1 MRLAIVYKH
10 RSSIKVSPHAAAHAV
25 TLSSFSILDLP
36 NRSNQ
41 VMHMFRVL
49 NTAQPAAAAAGV
61 SYQSLVLEFG
71 ALRPCYA
78 GRSAARRVREPTT
91 QESRNACMDQS
102 GSLSLLW
109 LMPTTVFSMTI
120 SAKSSPLHPGSQ
132 LLSTLISL
140 LAPSAS
146 PTASHALHYFLHSC
160 PSHLPSPLLLL
171 LLLLG
176 SPSEIQE
183 FSLS

>member
-1 MRLAIVYKH
+1 
-10 RSSIKVSPHAAAHAV
+10 
-25 TLSSFSILDLP
+25 
-36 NRSNQ
+36 
-41 VMHMFRVL
+41 MHTFRVL

-61 SYQSLVLEFG
+61 SYQSLVLELG

-78 GRSAARRVREPTT
+78 GRSAAGRVGEPTI

-102 GSLSLLW
+102 GSSSLLW

-140 LAPSAS
+140 LAPAPSKS
-146 PTASHALHYFLHSC
+146 PPLVLHFS
-160 PSHLPSPLLLL
+160 LPSPPPPLTSSLLLL